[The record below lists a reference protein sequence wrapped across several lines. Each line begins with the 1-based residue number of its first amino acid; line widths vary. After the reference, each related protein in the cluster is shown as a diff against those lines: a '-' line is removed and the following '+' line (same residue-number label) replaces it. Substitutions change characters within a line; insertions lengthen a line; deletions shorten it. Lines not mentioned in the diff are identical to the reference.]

1 MQEID
6 PGSAKILQ
14 KPAKDD
20 IYKML
25 WPYQHSTAAR
35 HRKIREEHQHYWPA
49 NSHLEGKLSSK
60 YYLRFAG

>member
-35 HRKIREEHQHYWPA
+35 HRKIREEHQHYPPA
-49 NSHLEGKLSSK
+49 NSHPEGKPSSK
-60 YYLRFAG
+60 HHPRPAG